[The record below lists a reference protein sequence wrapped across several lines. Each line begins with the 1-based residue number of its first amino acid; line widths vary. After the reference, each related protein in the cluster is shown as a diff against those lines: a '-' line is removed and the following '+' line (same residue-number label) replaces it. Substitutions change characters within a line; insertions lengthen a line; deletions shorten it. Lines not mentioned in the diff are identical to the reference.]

1 MLRWKASRWSA
12 STEKLLGA
20 TVIGTVS
27 SDEKAGLARS
37 CGCDHVIV
45 YTKSDFVSQ
54 VMDITGGRKVSAV
67 FDSVGKETFVRS
79 LDCIRPR
86 GLAVLFGQASGPVGP
101 IDLGLL
107 AAKGAL
113 FATRPT
119 LTAYTSTRSELLNGA
134 GSLFKMVKSGCIRI
148 PIIQTY
154 HLTEAAKA
162 HHDLQAFSSPG
173 GRTVLPQL
181 SSN

>member
-1 MLRWKASRWSA
+1 VLVHAAAGGVGSIVCQWLKH
-12 STEKLLGA
+12 LGA

-45 YTKSDFVSQ
+45 YTRSDFVSL
-54 VMDITGGRKVSAV
+54 VMDITGGRKVSVV
-67 FDSVGKETFVRS
+67 FDSVGKETFLGS

-107 AAKGAL
+107 AAKGSL
-113 FATRPT
+113 FVTRPT
-119 LTAYTSTRSELLNGA
+119 LSAYTSTRSDLLNGA
-134 GSLFKMVKSGCIRI
+134 RSLFKMVKSGCIGI
-148 PIIQTY
+148 PVLQT
-154 HLTEAAKA
+154 HQLADAANA
-162 HHDLQAFSSPG
+162 HRALEMR
-173 GRTVLPQL
+173 RTVGCTILLP
-181 SSN
+181 